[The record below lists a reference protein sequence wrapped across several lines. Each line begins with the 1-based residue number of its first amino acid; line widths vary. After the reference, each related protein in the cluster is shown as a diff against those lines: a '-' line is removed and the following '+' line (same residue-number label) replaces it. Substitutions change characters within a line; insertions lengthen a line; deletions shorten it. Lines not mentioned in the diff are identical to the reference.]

1 MKKSTRA
8 QSATSLPPAP
18 RDEAGSRMTA
28 YLITMT
34 VRATC
39 FVLMVVITP
48 YGWHTA
54 LLAIGAI
61 VLPYF
66 AVVLA
71 NVGTDT
77 RPTRAVNPERALPA
91 APTTPPPPPVER
103 PQVIRLDEQPP
114 PEPGAPEK

>member
-1 MKKSTRA
+1 
-8 QSATSLPPAP
+8 
-18 RDEAGSRMTA
+18 MTT

-54 LLAIGAI
+54 VLAIGAI

-71 NVGTDT
+71 NVGKDT
-77 RPTRAVNPERALPA
+77 RSTRAVNPERALPA
-91 APTTPPPPPVER
+91 APTASPPPVER
-103 PQVIRLDEQPP
+103 PHVIRLDEQPP
-114 PEPGAPEK
+114 HEPGAPEK